1 MTDTDLRT
9 AAAAFEADLSEYCD
23 GPLRDALRAALAQSE
38 HNKKVDDWGATLPP
52 QSDGWHRLPEGWNF
66 VASLTISTHS
76 TPRKVGAAPPP
87 PEDHARLHRRYRG
100 ASDGPALKCPNPDC
114 RDGLIQVILY
124 DGTPDVETC
133 EDCHGTGEQGLKCP
147 NPDCHKG
154 VIHYGSDADGWEH
167 FQCETCHGTGEMP

>member
-52 QSDGWHRLPEGWNF
+52 QSDGWQPIETAPKDGTPILCGFPDNFHAQHGHFDDNTGKWGQLISFYYQPTHWMPLP
-66 VASLTISTHS
+66 
-76 TPRKVGAAPPP
+76 APPEATP
-87 PEDHARLHRRYRG
+87 APTAAIEG
-100 ASDGPALKCPNPDC
+100 ASDGPA
-114 RDGLIQVILY
+114 
-124 DGTPDVETC
+124 
-133 EDCHGTGEQGLKCP
+133 LKCP

>member
-52 QSDGWHRLPEGWNF
+52 QSDDPCPTCGQTIYTMVPDTDPAEDQDSGPVEGDGPALDTW
-66 VASLTISTHS
+66 TQEEMD
-76 TPRKVGAAPPP
+76 AA
-87 PEDHARLHRRYRG
+87 DHTAKERFEKLRPIFEADNG
-100 ASDGPALKCPNPDC
+100 PVESGPALKCPNPDC

-133 EDCHGTGEQGLKCP
+133 WVQRKSP
-147 NPDCHKG
+147 QKP
-154 VIHYGSDADGWEH
+154 
-167 FQCETCHGTGEMP
+167 